1 MTAPVAIDVVDF
13 RRRSDR
19 RRFLDVA
26 APIYRDD
33 PHYVEAL
40 RGERLRFLDPAANPG
55 LAELEIHALVA
66 RRGGRDVVRV
76 TAHLDRAY
84 DRHHG
89 TRTGWFGFFESIDDP
104 TVAHALLGAAVR
116 WAAARGATELIG
128 PTSFTTNHEC
138 GLLVENFARR
148 PMLGTTYNPAY
159 YEDLLTGFGFRKVR
173 DLLGWWVDLTTGFDD
188 ESRRRIGSFVE
199 RLKARAGIAVR
210 HAEKRRFHEEW
221 PHMYDIYRHAWCDNW
236 GYSPIG
242 RDEFGKAA
250 EEALP
255 ILREELVLLVE
266 VAGRPVGFAFTL
278 PDVNEIAPRDGRLF
292 PFGWLRLAVGL
303 RRVRQ
308 ARLVLLGV
316 LPGYRKRG
324 LESLLCMETA
334 LRARQLGFVGGEA
347 SWTLEDNVLINRAIE
362 SMGGRRDRTWR
373 LYAMATAASR

>member
-66 RRGGRDVVRV
+66 RRGGRDVGRV

-188 ESRRRIGSFVE
+188 ASRRRIGSFVE

-221 PHMYDIYRHAWCDNW
+221 PHMYEIYRHAWC
-236 GYSPIG
+236 
-242 RDEFGKAA
+242 
-250 EEALP
+250 
-255 ILREELVLLVE
+255 
-266 VAGRPVGFAFTL
+266 
-278 PDVNEIAPRDGRLF
+278 DGRLF